1 MYNPMTLENKTIV
14 VTGAGQGIGR
24 AIASSVML
32 LGGRVVAID
41 RNAETLAQFASE
53 AATDRLVT
61 AAGDVTDGDFVTT
74 TIDKAAEWNGGIDG
88 LVNNAGIS
96 RPAMIHKMDMETW
109 EAVIN
114 VNLTAPFRLL
124 QAVGQKM
131 LAQAAAGQKAPGSI
145 VNISSDAGRR
155 GTVGQI
161 NYGAAKSGIT
171 GLTMSAAR
179 EWASKGIRVNA
190 VAFGVVETP
199 MTETVRGEKFRDA
212 YLAQIPMGRW
222 GSPEEVATPVCFLLS
237 DAASYITGQTLSVN
251 GGFHISA

>member
-1 MYNPMTLENKTIV
+1 MYNPMSLENKTII

-24 AIASSVML
+24 AIANSVLL

-41 RNAETLAQFASE
+41 RNAETVAQFGSE
-53 AATDRLVT
+53 AATDRLIT
-61 AAGDVTDGDFVTT
+61 AAGDVTDGDFVNATV
-74 TIDKAAEWNGGIDG
+74 DKAAEWTGSVDG

-96 RPAMIHKMDMETW
+96 RPAMIHKMDMDAW
-109 EAVIN
+109 QAVID

-124 QAVGQKM
+124 QAVGRKM
-131 LAQAAAGQKAPGSI
+131 LAQSAEGAKAPGSI

-155 GTVGQI
+155 GTIGQI
-161 NYGAAKSGIT
+161 NYGAAKAGIN

-179 EWASKGIRVNA
+179 EWAGKGVRVNS

-199 MTETVRGEKFRDA
+199 MTEVARSEKFRDT

-222 GSPEEVATPVCFLLS
+222 ASPEEVANAVCFLLS

>member
-1 MYNPMTLENKTIV
+1 MINPMSLEGKAVI

-24 AIASSVML
+24 AIAVGVL
-32 LGGRVVAID
+32 ALGGRVVAMD
-41 RNAETLAQFASE
+41 RNADAMSQFAE
-53 AATDRLVT
+53 EFGGDVLMT
-61 AAGDVTDGDFVTT
+61 AVGDVTDGDFVTGT
-74 TIDKAAEWNGGIDG
+74 VDQAAEWAGKIDG

-96 RPAMIHKMDMETW
+96 RAAMIHKMELDAW
-109 EAVIN
+109 DAVIN

-124 QAVGQKM
+124 QAVGKKM
-131 LAQAAAGQKAPGSI
+131 LAQAAAGATTPGAI

-161 NYGAAKSGIT
+161 NYGAAKAGIN

-179 EWASKGIRVNA
+179 EWASRGIRVNA

-199 MTETVRGEKFRDA
+199 MTETVRGEKFRDT
-212 YLAQIPMGRW
+212 YLAQIPLGRW

-237 DAASYITGQTLSVN
+237 EAASYITGQVISVN
-251 GGFHISA
+251 GGYHISS

>member
-1 MYNPMTLENKTIV
+1 MFNPMTLEDRTVI
-14 VTGAGQGIGR
+14 VTGAGQGIGL
-24 AIASSVML
+24 AISNAVL
-32 LGGRVVAID
+32 DLGGRVVAMD
-41 RNAETLAQFASE
+41 RNADALGQFASQSPG
-53 AATDRLVT
+53 DRLIT
-61 AAGDVTDGDFVTT
+61 AVGDVTDAEFVTAT
-74 TIDKAAEWNGGIDG
+74 VERAAEWGGSIEG

-96 RPAMIHKMDMETW
+96 RAAMIHKMDLDTW
-109 EAVIN
+109 QTVID

-124 QAVGQKM
+124 QAVGRKM
-131 LAQAAAGQKAPGSI
+131 LAQGAEGNRAPGSI

-179 EWASKGIRVNA
+179 EWASRGIRVNA

-199 MTETVRGEKFRDA
+199 MTETVRGEKFRDT

-222 GSPEEVATPVCFLLS
+222 GSPEEVAVPVCFLLS
-237 DAASYITGQTLSVN
+237 EAASYITGQTLSVN
-251 GGFHISA
+251 GGYHIST

>member
-1 MYNPMTLENKTIV
+1 MHNPMTLENKTIV
-14 VTGAGQGIGR
+14 VTGAAQGIGR
-24 AIASSVML
+24 AIANSIL
-32 LGGRVVAID
+32 GLGGRVVAVD
-41 RNAETLAQFASE
+41 RNADALAQFSNE
-53 AATDRLVT
+53 AATERLIT
-61 AAGDVTDGDFVTT
+61 AAGDVTDGDFVNATVDT
-74 TIDKAAEWNGGIDG
+74 AADWGGSIEG

-96 RPAMIHKMDMETW
+96 RAAMIHKMDMETW
-109 EAVIN
+109 QAVID

-124 QAVGQKM
+124 QAVGRKM
-131 LAQAAAGQKAPGSI
+131 LAQAAAGEKAPGSI

-179 EWASKGIRVNA
+179 EWASKGVRVNA
-190 VAFGVVETP
+190 VAFGVIETP
-199 MTETVRGEKFRDA
+199 MTETVRSEKFRDT

-251 GGFHISA
+251 GGFHIST